1 MDAQIKRGIIELL
14 VISLLTKK
22 DYYGYIL
29 MEDVS
34 EFLDVSD
41 SALYP
46 ILRRLETDGCLQ
58 TYSQECNGRLRKY
71 YKITEKGVQKL
82 AIAKNDWKI
91 LKKIYNH
98 ILGGEIDE

>member
-14 VISLLTKK
+14 VISLLVKK

-34 EFLDVSD
+34 KFLDVSD

-46 ILRRLETDGCLQ
+46 ILRRLETDGCLT
-58 TYSQECNGRLRKY
+58 TYSLECNGRLRKY
-71 YKITEKGVQKL
+71 YKITDKGIQKL
-82 AIAKNDWKI
+82 SIAKKDWEV
-91 LKKIYNH
+91 LKKIYSQ
-98 ILGGEIDE
+98 ILGSEIDE